1 MGEHM
6 PHAAYAR
13 VVLGGHADS
22 LGEQVAQLPLAD
34 GEATRQVLHLGGDM
48 VRVRR
53 QRFDGSPQQLTPR
66 AVRGGGQ
73 PVWQHLCQVAHHIL
87 GLQPPQLVRKLPG
100 RGVRKVPQ
108 AYDPPD
114 EIDRRNAEQRPRRTR
129 PEPNLHTGH
138 GPLARV
144 IQGTGAW
151 PDDDRVSTPVLL
163 DPDHQIRRRVRDV
176 GERLTRLT
184 VDRPEA
190 DVGDP
195 GSQRVRGGKSALGK
209 EVGHPSTVIA
219 PDRRTAARTVPEFP
233 RDPDHR
239 PGTVVLMILVTG
251 ATGTIGSEVVRQLA
265 ERGEKVRALTRDLSK
280 MKAPNGVEVAR
291 GDYLDPASV
300 DAALSAATAVF
311 LVGVLGP
318 DDADRDRALVAQA
331 KAAGV
336 HRIVKLSAIG
346 TGDPAIGRVG
356 SWHLPGE
363 QAVKESELEW
373 TVLRPSSFASNTL
386 SWAEPIRAGRPVPN
400 MTGDGLQ
407 GVIDPRD
414 VSEAAVEALLSARHA
429 GHTYTLTGP
438 EAISVP
444 DQAAILGEVLGR
456 PVDTVDLTPD
466 ESRAQLTEWGMDA
479 AYVEGVMAGSAYVRM
494 GGNAVV
500 TEGVRQVLGRQ
511 PRTYQ
516 EWAEDHRTAFGEV

>member
-1 MGEHM
+1 
-6 PHAAYAR
+6 
-13 VVLGGHADS
+13 
-22 LGEQVAQLPLAD
+22 
-34 GEATRQVLHLGGDM
+34 
-48 VRVRR
+48 
-53 QRFDGSPQQLTPR
+53 
-66 AVRGGGQ
+66 
-73 PVWQHLCQVAHHIL
+73 
-87 GLQPPQLVRKLPG
+87 
-100 RGVRKVPQ
+100 
-108 AYDPPD
+108 
-114 EIDRRNAEQRPRRTR
+114 
-129 PEPNLHTGH
+129 
-138 GPLARV
+138 
-144 IQGTGAW
+144 
-151 PDDDRVSTPVLL
+151 
-163 DPDHQIRRRVRDV
+163 
-176 GERLTRLT
+176 
-184 VDRPEA
+184 
-190 DVGDP
+190 
-195 GSQRVRGGKSALGK
+195 
-209 EVGHPSTVIA
+209 
-219 PDRRTAARTVPEFP
+219 
-233 RDPDHR
+233 
-239 PGTVVLMILVTG
+239 MILVTG

-280 MKAPNGVEVAR
+280 MKAPNGVEVTR

-300 DAALSAATAVF
+300 DAALSGATAVF

-336 HRIVKLSAIG
+336 RRIVKLSAIG

-363 QAVKESELEW
+363 QAVRESELEW

-386 SWAEPIRAGRPVPN
+386 SWAEPIRAGKPVPN

-414 VSEAAVEALLSARHA
+414 VSEVAVEALLSARHS

-438 EAISVP
+438 ETISVP
-444 DQAAILGEVLGR
+444 DQATILGEVLGR

-466 ESRAQLTEWGMDA
+466 ESCAQLTEWGMDA

-511 PRTYQ
+511 PRTYR
-516 EWAEDHRTAFGEV
+516 EWAEDHRTAFGGA

>member
-1 MGEHM
+1 M
-6 PHAAYAR
+6 
-13 VVLGGHADS
+13 
-22 LGEQVAQLPLAD
+22 
-34 GEATRQVLHLGGDM
+34 
-48 VRVRR
+48 
-53 QRFDGSPQQLTPR
+53 
-66 AVRGGGQ
+66 
-73 PVWQHLCQVAHHIL
+73 
-87 GLQPPQLVRKLPG
+87 
-100 RGVRKVPQ
+100 
-108 AYDPPD
+108 
-114 EIDRRNAEQRPRRTR
+114 
-129 PEPNLHTGH
+129 
-138 GPLARV
+138 
-144 IQGTGAW
+144 
-151 PDDDRVSTPVLL
+151 
-163 DPDHQIRRRVRDV
+163 
-176 GERLTRLT
+176 
-184 VDRPEA
+184 
-190 DVGDP
+190 
-195 GSQRVRGGKSALGK
+195 
-209 EVGHPSTVIA
+209 
-219 PDRRTAARTVPEFP
+219 
-233 RDPDHR
+233 
-239 PGTVVLMILVTG
+239 VLMILVTG

-280 MKAPNGVEVAR
+280 MKAPNGVEVTR

-300 DAALSAATAVF
+300 DAALSGATAVF

-336 HRIVKLSAIG
+336 RRIVKLSAIG

-363 QAVKESELEW
+363 QAVRESELEW

-386 SWAEPIRAGRPVPN
+386 SWAEPIRAGKPVPN

-414 VSEAAVEALLSARHA
+414 VSEVAVEALLSARHS

-438 EAISVP
+438 ETISVP
-444 DQAAILGEVLGR
+444 DQATILGEVLGR

-466 ESRAQLTEWGMDA
+466 ESCAQLTEWGMDA

-511 PRTYQ
+511 PRTYR
-516 EWAEDHRTAFGEV
+516 EWAEDHRTAFGGA